1 MKRHAYDHN
10 DFRQTQSESA
20 MFNFLKSARENY
32 YVSAILA
39 TIAKPIRFACFQI
52 GTEIE
57 RKVKKNGVAI
67 SLPNGRLLRIDRDA
81 GVGLASLLF
90 WNGLDGYE
98 VDTSE
103 TLRFFFERTVTFVDV
118 GANYGLYSILGALW
132 NPDLRVVAFEPVPQ
146 IYRALRRNV
155 ALNGLEK
162 QVSAHQLALAN
173 RSGTA
178 TFYLPS
184 SESRDSEATGTLV
197 ADSWQSRQDSPTI
210 AVETVRFDDFER
222 THPMKVDLVKID
234 VEDFEAGVLAGME
247 RTIRR
252 DRPFIVCEILPR
264 EHYNERTREVVESLG
279 YSPYWITPFG
289 YIRASRFDF
298 ARRFS
303 QDFLLSPVSPP
314 TEVITNLESFWALRE
329 SSALIERTQTI

>member
-1 MKRHAYDHN
+1 VKQRAYN
-10 DFRQTQSESA
+10 NSFRLTQSDSA
-20 MFNFLKSARENY
+20 MFNFLKSVRENY

-67 SLPNGRLLRIDRDA
+67 SLPNGRVLRIDRDA

-98 VDTSE
+98 GDTSQ

-155 ALNGLEK
+155 ALNGLQK
-162 QVSAHQLALAN
+162 QVSAHQLALAD

-184 SESRDSEATGTLV
+184 SKSRDSETTGTLV

-210 AVETVRFDDFER
+210 AVETTRFDDFER

-234 VEDFEAGVLAGME
+234 VEDFEARVLAGME

-252 DRPFIVCEILPR
+252 DWPFIVCEILPR
-264 EHYNERTREVVESLG
+264 EHRNERTSDRVANGSIALFDTGGDRKPARAHRCEPSIGPCRVEKVIGHYLRS
-279 YSPYWITPFG
+279 
-289 YIRASRFDF
+289 FDLRPCNVDGCF
-298 ARRFS
+298 AVG
-303 QDFLLSPVSPP
+303 LSVA
-314 TEVITNLESFWALRE
+314 N
-329 SSALIERTQTI
+329 